1 MIARLAWRNIW
12 RNKRRSLIT
21 MASVLFAV
29 FFAVFLR
36 SMQIGT
42 YDNMIDNVVGAF
54 SGHIQVHQ
62 KGYWEEQIIDKVM
75 PQDSAL
81 LADIEQLDG
90 VRNVHERLQNFALG
104 AHGPLTKGVLVA
116 GIQPDK
122 EEHMLGLRKQLVAGT
137 MIMEDEHGV
146 LLSEGAATYLGIKP
160 GDSLVLLSQGYHGA
174 SATGLYPVR
183 GIVKLQSP
191 LLNNNTVFMPLT
203 TAQWF
208 FATGES
214 VTAMVVEL
222 ENNTTTEEVAQYLQ
236 AAVDTADQY
245 EVMDW
250 KMMMPELVQAIEADS
265 TGGRLMLFILY
276 MIITFGIFGTVLMMT
291 AERTREF
298 GILLSIGMKR
308 GQLAASLF
316 LETLFLAANGIVAGA
331 VAVFP
336 VVLYFHYYPLRFS
349 GDAQAA
355 FEEFGF
361 EPILPASLDPTI
373 ALTHG
378 SIILLISAILAL
390 YPAYKIWRIKPVD
403 ALHS

>member
-12 RNKRRSLIT
+12 RNKRRSIIT

-42 YDNMIDNVVGAF
+42 YDNMIDNVVGSF

-62 KGYWEEQIIDKVM
+62 KGYWEEQIIDRVM
-75 PQDSAL
+75 MEDSAL
-81 LADIEQLDG
+81 IDTMERVDG
-90 VRNVHERLQNFALG
+90 VSNVHARLQNFALG
-104 AHGPLTKGVLVA
+104 AHGPLTKGVLVV
-116 GIQPDK
+116 GIDPQK
-122 EEHMLGLRKQLVAGT
+122 ENKMLGLEQQLVAGAL
-137 MIMEDEHGV
+137 MQRDDSGV
-146 LLSEGAATYLGIKP
+146 LLSEGAATYLGLGV

-174 SATGLYPVR
+174 SATGLYAVR
-183 GIVKLQSP
+183 GIIKLQSP
-191 LLNNNTVFMPLT
+191 LLNNNTVFMGLPQ
-203 TAQWF
+203 AQWF
-208 FATGES
+208 FATGPAVS
-214 VTAMVVEL
+214 ALVVEMD
-222 ENNTTTEEVAQYLQ
+222 NNGHMEAALQ
-236 AAVDTADQY
+236 ELFHVVDTTAAY
-245 EVMDW
+245 EVMSW
-250 KMMMPELVQAIEADS
+250 ETMMPELVQAIEADS
-265 TGGRLMLFILY
+265 TGGKLMLFILY
-276 MIITFGIFGTVLMMT
+276 MIITFGILGTVLMMT

-308 GQLAASLF
+308 SQLALALF
-316 LETLFLAANGIVAGA
+316 LETVFLALNGVIAGA
-331 VAVFP
+331 VGVLP
-336 VVLYFHYYPLRFS
+336 VLLYFHFNPLRFS

-361 EPILPASLDPTI
+361 EPILPASLDPSI

-390 YPAYKIWRIKPVD
+390 YPAYKVWRIKPVE